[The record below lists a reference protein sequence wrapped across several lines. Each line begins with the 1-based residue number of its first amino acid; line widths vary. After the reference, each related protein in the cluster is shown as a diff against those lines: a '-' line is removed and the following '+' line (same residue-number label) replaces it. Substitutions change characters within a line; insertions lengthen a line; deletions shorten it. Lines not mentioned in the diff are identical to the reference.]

1 MWKAAWLSDSARSG
15 RDSSRE
21 TAMAIAR
28 HLNCGTPG
36 CKGCDA
42 LKWQRMPLQARM
54 TVNNMRTK
62 EPLHVNALAFDV
74 SRDVAIVF
82 LKV

>member
-1 MWKAAWLSDSARSG
+1 VESG
-15 RDSSRE
+15 VVIGFSEKWQRFVARDS
-21 TAMAIAR
+21 
-28 HLNCGTPG
+28 HGNCAAFELLAPQDVRGG
-36 CKGCDA
+36 DA

-54 TVNNMRTK
+54 TVTNMRTK
-62 EPLHVNALAFDV
+62 EPLHVNALAFDI